1 MREFLVGSRQDVS
14 MDDFLSALQQ
24 AEGRYGQ
31 GMAYDPTRGLFS
43 NISEEEL
50 ARHREAQSV
59 PFGINPE
66 QMTDVEQVRAKM
78 MGNRKL
84 MGGQE
89 VAIGDRMYFLDN
101 GNISSYQFRTPEG
114 QFPTFKREG
123 GITEI
128 PGEIETAPSPRRDDT
143 VALRTPLGEVRAPA
157 GGIAEVDNQ
166 FSATPS
172 EEEIM
177 ILAQAVL
184 GRTEDADAIVAAFT
198 KKYGNEVFAMVR
210 DMILKSVVPEAQT
223 EGMINGNGSGMDDAV
238 PGMIGDQQPVAVSPG
253 EFIVPADVVSGLG
266 DGSSD
271 AGADELYAM
280 MDRVRKSRGGNG
292 DQPPAIDARRSMP
305 A

>member
-1 MREFLVGSRQDVS
+1 MT
-14 MDDFLSALQQ
+14 
-24 AEGRYGQ
+24 
-31 GMAYDPTRGLFS
+31 YDPARGLFS
-43 NISEEEL
+43 NISEAEL
-50 ARHREAQSV
+50 ARYREAQGM
-59 PFGINPE
+59 PFGINPD
-66 QMTDVEQVRAKM
+66 QMTDTEQIRAKM

-89 VAIGDRMYFLDN
+89 VTIGDRMYFLDN
-101 GNISSYQFRTPEG
+101 GNIASYQFRMPEG
-114 QFPTFKREG
+114 ESPTFRKEG
-123 GITEI
+123 GITDI
-128 PGEIETAPSPRRDDT
+128 PDEAKSAPRPKRDDA

-184 GRTEDADAIVAAFT
+184 GRTEDADTIVSAFT

-210 DMILKSVVPEAQT
+210 DMILKSVVPQAQT
-223 EGMINGNGSGMDDAV
+223 EGMIDGNGSGMDDAV

-280 MDRVRKSRGGNG
+280 MERVRKSRGGNG